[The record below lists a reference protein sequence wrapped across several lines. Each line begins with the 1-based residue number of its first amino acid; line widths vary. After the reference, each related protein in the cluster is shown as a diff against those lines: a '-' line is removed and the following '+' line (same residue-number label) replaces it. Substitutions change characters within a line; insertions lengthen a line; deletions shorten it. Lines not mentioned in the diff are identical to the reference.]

1 MVPRENHFR
10 TFMLVGTNCGFSVCA
25 TNLSERMDYER
36 MNELPKKL
44 FANPVWHALQS
55 KHRNFAICAGDAC
68 RYAADVI
75 PFAAINAPG
84 VEPMLQLQS
93 LFEPG
98 ESAWIIGEEYTV
110 VPRLVRGETLECLQM
125 VLPDSVGA
133 PDTEIEIVKLSDT
146 NADEMV
152 ALTTLAFPGFFRQ
165 RTCEMGSYYGV
176 RSPVGELIAMGGE
189 RLKLDG
195 FTEIS
200 AVCTHPSF
208 RGRGLAAAIIWQ
220 VVRKHRNEG
229 VVPWLH
235 VASANRR
242 AAELYL
248 RMGFEEI
255 RKVTLHRVSRVA

>member
-1 MVPRENHFR
+1 MI
-10 TFMLVGTNCGFSVCA
+10 
-25 TNLSERMDYER
+25 
-36 MNELPKKL
+36 ELPEK
-44 FANPVWHALQS
+44 FFSNPVWHALHR
-55 KHRNFAICAGDAC
+55 KHRNFAKCAGDAC
-68 RYAADVI
+68 RYAADVV
-75 PFAAINAPG
+75 PFAAIRAAKVG
-84 VEPMLQLQS
+84 PMLELQS

-98 ESAWIIGEEYTV
+98 ESAWIIGDNYAD
-110 VPRLVRGETLECLQM
+110 VPGLIREETLECLQM
-125 VLPDSVGA
+125 VLPEDVSV
-133 PDTEIEIVKLSDT
+133 PDTESEIVKLSDA

-176 RSPVGELIAMGGE
+176 RSPSGELIAMGGE

-195 FTEIS
+195 LTEIS
-200 AVCTHPSF
+200 GVCTHPSF

-220 VVRKHRNEG
+220 VAREHRKEG
-229 VVPWLH
+229 VASCLH

-255 RKVTLHRVSRVA
+255 RKVTLHRVSRAA